1 MHQIGRPLPLGIGAK
16 LDLSSSM
23 KSRILGFFQSDR
35 TFQEA
40 FIATA
45 IAFFFKIGGA
55 GFSFL
60 LGLIVARKF
69 GAQGSGV
76 FALAN
81 TVAVMA
87 MTFSMF
93 GLDYRSVQAVSASR
107 ATRDWGQLRSWVKTV
122 NRLTLTAS
130 VVTGAVLWLFSD
142 RIAALLGGTKS
153 LGFAIAVLGLSLP
166 AMTLSKIFSSY
177 LLGSGRPLLANLI
190 DPFLVP
196 ASAVTMIVCFPI
208 TGIAEIMVLYGVAAC
223 GCAVIAIALWTRQIS
238 RFEKAPAQLVVRD
251 ALNKSFP
258 IYLTVLGGFATGW
271 ITTLFV
277 GAAGTEAEA
286 GVFRVATQF
295 MMVLSLLG
303 QAVDLG
309 MAPQFSA
316 LHATG
321 KLHEIA
327 RAGRRIVAI
336 VLLAGGGPALLL
348 FVFAEWAL
356 SLFGPEFVAGAL
368 SLRILI
374 AGQLAVF
381 ALGPVGSVMV
391 MTGLERLSL
400 VNSLVGTVI
409 VVTASTIL
417 IPRYG
422 MTGAAIANVLTASI
436 RLIIATLIVWHY
448 RGLFLP
454 LGLTRGPRPG

>member
-1 MHQIGRPLPLGIGAK
+1 
-16 LDLSSSM
+16 M
-23 KSRILGFFQSDR
+23 KARILGFFRSDK
-35 TFQEA
+35 TFREA
-40 FIATA
+40 FVGTA

-81 TVAVMA
+81 TIAMMA
-87 MTFSMF
+87 MTVSLF
-93 GLDYRSVQAVSASR
+93 GLEYRSVQAVSANR
-107 ATRDWGQLRSWVKTV
+107 ATRDWGELRSWIKTV
-122 NRLTLTAS
+122 NRLTVTAS
-130 VVTGAVLWLFSD
+130 VLTGAVLWLFSD
-142 RIAALLGGTKS
+142 EIASLLGGAKS

-166 AMTLSKIFSSY
+166 AMTLSKIVSSY

-196 ASAVTMIVCFPI
+196 ASAVTVIVCLPI
-208 TGIAEIMVLYGVAAC
+208 ASVGDIMVLYGIAAWA
-223 GCAVIAIALWTRQIS
+223 CAVMAIVMWRRQS
-238 RFEKAPAQLVVRD
+238 GRFERAPARLIVGD

-258 IYLTVLGGFATGW
+258 IYLTVLGGFATPW

-277 GAAGTEAEA
+277 GVAGTEADA
-286 GVFRVATQF
+286 GIFRVATQF
-295 MMVLSLLG
+295 VMVLTLLG
-303 QAVDLG
+303 EAVAIG
-309 MAPQFSA
+309 MSPQFA
-316 LHATG
+316 AFHAVG
-321 KLHEIA
+321 KLHEMA
-327 RAGRRIVAI
+327 QAGRRIVAI
-336 VLLAGGGPALLL
+336 VFVAGGVPALLL

-356 SLFGPEFVAGAL
+356 SLFGPEFVLGAL

-374 AGQLAVF
+374 IGQMLAF
-381 ALGPVGSVMV
+381 FFGPVGTVMV

-400 VNSLVGTVI
+400 VNSLIGTVI
-409 VVTASTIL
+409 VVVASAIL

-422 MTGAAIANVLTASI
+422 MNGAAIANVLTGTA
-436 RLIIATLIVWHY
+436 RLIIATVIVWYY

-454 LGLTRGPRPG
+454 LGLTRGPDKGDPGAIAPCSSATRPHDPRQD

>member
-1 MHQIGRPLPLGIGAK
+1 
-16 LDLSSSM
+16 M
-23 KSRILGFFQSDR
+23 KSRILGFFRADK
-35 TFQEA
+35 TFREA
-40 FIATA
+40 FVATA

-81 TVAVMA
+81 TIAVMA
-87 MTFSMF
+87 MTISMF
-93 GLDYRSVQAVSASR
+93 GLDYRSVQAVAANR
-107 ATRDWGQLRSWVKTV
+107 ATHDWGQLRSWIKTV
-122 NRLTLTAS
+122 NHLTLTAA
-130 VVTGAVLWLFSD
+130 VVTGAIMWLFSD
-142 RIAALLGGTKS
+142 RIAVLLGGTRS
-153 LGFAIAVLGLSLP
+153 LGFAIAILGLALP

-177 LLGSGRPLLANLI
+177 LLGSGHPLLANLV

-196 ASAVTMIVCFPI
+196 VSTVILIACLPIGSVTD
-208 TGIAEIMVLYGVAAC
+208 IMMLYGVAAYA
-223 GCAVIAIALWTRQIS
+223 CAVIAVTLWVRQVN
-238 RFEKAPAQLVVRD
+238 RFEKAPAQLIVGD

-295 MMVLSLLG
+295 MTVLSLLG

-309 MAPQFSA
+309 MSPQLSA

-336 VLLAGGGPALLL
+336 VLLAGGVPSLLL

-356 SLFGPEFVAGAL
+356 SLFGPEFVEGAL

-374 AGQLAVF
+374 AGQIVVF

-400 VNSLVGTVI
+400 LNSLIGTVI
-409 VVTASTIL
+409 VVTASIIL

-422 MTGAAIANVLTASI
+422 MNGAAIANVLTASI
-436 RLIIATLIVWHY
+436 RLIIATVIVWYY

-454 LGLTRGPRPG
+454 LGLTRGQDNTAAGAIGASPSSTVPHEPRSD